1 MIHFMSVIQSAE
13 QYVWDQVISQK
24 LKSKEWSF
32 HGTHS
37 LWRSRGVKPNRKQS
51 FQAAAGARA
60 TTLSLHRPGIWCKDN
75 GMQNGEPAAP
85 SPALHERAPEV
96 IFANWREML
105 NELKLSRASRHAY
118 AQAIEGYLQYCLG
131 NGLSVGVDSARG
143 FVEDALRRGLTA
155 DGAIWKEALNW
166 FFREGRK
173 RSAPRPEGVPSLGQA
188 DTGRAPWESRLIE
201 RLRLKHYS
209 WRTEQTYREWAWRLA
224 HFVGA
229 RGLEEATGEDI
240 KGFLSDLSV
249 RGRVAV
255 ATQKQALNALVFL
268 FREALGYEPGD
279 LSGYEVSRRGRR
291 LPAVLTRQECVL
303 LFEALPGTARLM
315 AELMYGSGLRLT
327 ELLLLRIKDVD
338 LDRLRLTVR
347 AGKGDKDRM
356 TVLPE
361 KLTERLRAHRDRVR
375 ELFDTDRAAD
385 LVGVWLPEALE
396 RKYPGAGKSWEWQW
410 LFPSRQVMRDP
421 HSGLSRRHHVL
432 DASFQQAI
440 RVAARAAKLNKRVTP
455 HVLRHS
461 FATHLLESGVDIR
474 SLQELLGHADVATT
488 QIYTHVMAR
497 PGLGVRSPLDL

>member
-131 NGLSVGVDSARG
+131 NGLSVAVDSARG

-268 FREALGYEPGD
+268 FREALGCEPGD
-279 LSGYEVSRRGRR
+279 LSGYELSRRGRR

-327 ELLLLRIKDVD
+327 ELLRLRIKDVD